1 MMRMSIDLEMTM
13 TRTDIHRP
21 SAIIPTDYRFV
32 AMRYVGPSPNEHIS
46 LGSAGRERITADMNR
61 TGGKYS
67 SHDHGGICHIC
78 GASCLYQA
86 IFHHA
91 ASNTYIVTGETCADK
106 MGLSDANYSLFKKQI
121 GAERK
126 NLAGKVK
133 AQATLADMGLTALW
147 DIYLSDSQQDR
158 SEEGILREMVGKLV
172 RYGSLS
178 EKQVAFARTL
188 LERIEGRAALAA
200 QRAAE
205 NAASAF
211 VGAVGDRLDLTL
223 TCQWVR
229 SFDTQFGTMTVHGFK
244 DAAGNIVIYKGQS
257 IADKGETLTL
267 KATVKAHEEREGI
280 KQTIINRPKAA

>member
-1 MMRMSIDLEMTM
+1 M

-21 SAIIPTDYRFV
+21 SVINPADYRFV
-32 AMRYVGPSPNEHIS
+32 AMKYVGPAASMYLS
-46 LGSAGRERITADMNR
+46 LGSAGRERISADMDR

-67 SHDHGGICHIC
+67 SHDHGGCCHIC

-126 NLAGKVK
+126 NLAGKAK
-133 AQATLADMGLTALW
+133 AQATLAEKGLTALW
-147 DIYLSDSQQDR
+147 DIYAANVNVHTVPR
-158 SEEGILREMVGKLV
+158 EEGIICEMVQKLV
-172 RYGSLS
+172 KYGSIS
-178 EKQVAFARTL
+178 DKQISFAQSL
-188 LERIEGRAALAA
+188 LERISGRAALAA

-211 VGAVGDRLDLTL
+211 LGAVGDRLTLTL
-223 TCQWVR
+223 TLQWSK
-229 SFDTQFGTMTVHGFK
+229 SFETQYGMLTVHGFK
-244 DAAGNIVIYKGQS
+244 DASGNIVIYKGNR
-257 IADKGETLTL
+257 IADNGETLTL
-267 KATVKAHEEREGI
+267 KATVKAHEDREGTL
-280 KQTIINRPKAA
+280 QTIINRPKVAV